1 MRKHFY
7 NSKKYNFVDIIEKL
21 FDCKNLQLLHEK
33 LPKEI
38 TYTEL
43 HKIGEDNK
51 TWYHEKFYKPINEG
65 TSRFQTLYDKFIFE
79 VVSNLVNES
88 SFLYQKTP
96 TFRVHAPGNVAVGGW
111 HKDSDY
117 NHPPGEENFIVSL
130 TPAYDT
136 NTVWSESSPGLE
148 DFSPFIMQVGD
159 MIQFDGNRCLHG
171 NKTNDTGLTR
181 VSFDFRIIP
190 FSLYKEDTSLRSISA
205 SRQFILGD
213 YYNLCEINNA

>member
-1 MRKHFY
+1 MKRHFY
-7 NSKKYNFVDIIEKL
+7 NAEKYNFVDIIKNL
-21 FDCKNLQLLHEK
+21 FVCEDLQLLHKK

-38 TYTEL
+38 NYTEL

-51 TWYHEKFYKPINEG
+51 TWYHKKFYEPINEG
-65 TSRFQTLYDKFIFE
+65 ISEFQILYDKFIFE
-79 VVSNLVNES
+79 VVSKLVDES

-117 NHPPGEENFIVSL
+117 NHPPNEENFIVSL
-130 TPAYDT
+130 TPAYGT
-136 NTVWSESSPGLE
+136 NTVWSESTPGLK
-148 DFSPFIMQVGD
+148 DFSPFIMDIGD

-171 NKTNDTGLTR
+171 NKTNDTGYTR

-190 FSLYKEDTSLRSISA
+190 FSLYKENKSLKSISA

-213 YYNLCEINNA
+213 YYSLCEARNV